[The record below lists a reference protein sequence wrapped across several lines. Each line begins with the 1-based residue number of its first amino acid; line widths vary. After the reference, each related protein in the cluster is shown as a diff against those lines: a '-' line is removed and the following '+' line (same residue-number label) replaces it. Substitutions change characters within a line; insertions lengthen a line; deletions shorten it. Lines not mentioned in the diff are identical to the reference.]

1 MAGSTPQDARSIFS
15 NSAISS
21 PFSKSLVSALPKP
34 VAQVSPVK
42 KVAQAQAA
50 GKSPT
55 VDTSKKG
62 AVNFEGTQVAAW
74 IAPILQYAR
83 QHGWKGSLNS
93 GLRSFADQTRIWN
106 SGVRPAARPGTSNH
120 EMTAYP
126 GGAIDVNGA
135 EQLSAILQR
144 SQYKGVLV
152 WAGAKDPVHFS
163 HPHNGSY

>member
-1 MAGSTPQDARSIFS
+1 MAMPPPQDVRSIFA
-15 NSAISS
+15 NSAVSS

-34 VAQVSPVK
+34 VAQVSPLPK
-42 KVAQAQAA
+42 PAAQV
-50 GKSPT
+50 GR

-62 AVNFEGTQVAAW
+62 AANFEGTQVAAW

-83 QHGWKGSLNS
+83 QHGWKGSVNS